1 MSTWVHFGDLYA
13 LHDVAKDSSV
23 ARRRFQRMSAAWPRL
38 MITAPAD
45 GPRVT
50 EPVDG
55 EWVDRGLLDLELDLQ
70 LGTNK
75 HGRA

>member
-1 MSTWVHFGDLYA
+1 
-13 LHDVAKDSSV
+13 
-23 ARRRFQRMSAAWPRL
+23 